1 MDRLDVMRLY
11 VRVVETGSFSQ
22 AARALKIGQPTVSK
36 QIAGLEARLGAQLL
50 RRTSRGLSL
59 TDAGQSYYDSA
70 VRLIE
75 DFTAAE
81 QRVRQ
86 GQVAPAGPIRVA
98 ISASF
103 GRVQIMPRLP
113 AFFARYPDIS
123 VETDISDRYVNLIE
137 RRIDVAVRI
146 GHLADSSLTARRIG
160 RTDIAVLATP
170 AYLARHGT
178 PQTPGDLG
186 RFPCMT
192 YLIDGRARPWEF
204 SGPAGAIDFIPQG
217 PVRSGDAEHIRAGV
231 LAGLGLAQLPTW
243 LVVDEIAAGTIV
255 PVLTDFAPPP
265 YPISAV
271 TPGGRLQAGR
281 VRAFVDFLADAF
293 AADPDLRISAGRRSA
308 PAASPRQ
315 NPG

>member
-11 VRVVETGSFSQ
+11 VRVVETASFSQ
-22 AARALKIGQPTVSK
+22 AARTLRIGQPTVSK

-59 TDAGQSYYDSA
+59 TDAGQSYYESA
-70 VRLIE
+70 VRLID
-75 DFTAAE
+75 DFAAAE
-81 QRVRQ
+81 QRVRD
-86 GQVAPAGPIRVA
+86 GQIAPSGPIRVA

-103 GRVQIMPRLP
+103 GRAQIMPRLP
-113 AFFARYPDIS
+113 GFFARYPDIS
-123 VETDISDRYVNLIE
+123 VETDISDQFVDLVD
-137 RRIDVAVRI
+137 RRIDVAIRI

-178 PQTPGDLG
+178 PRTPADLG

-192 YLIDGRARPWEF
+192 YMINGQARPWEF
-204 SGPAGAIDFIPQG
+204 DGPAGTPGFIPQG

-243 LVVDEIAAGTIV
+243 LVVDEIAAGSIV
-255 PVLTDFAPPP
+255 PVLAEFAPAP

-271 TPGGRLQAGR
+271 TPGGRLQPGR
-281 VRAFVDFLADAF
+281 VRAFVDFLAAAF
-293 AADPDLRISAGRRSA
+293 AEDPDLRVIAGRRVAPAMSA
-308 PAASPRQ
+308 PRT
-315 NPG
+315 PG

>member
-11 VRVVETGSFSQ
+11 VRVVETASFSQ
-22 AARALKIGQPTVSK
+22 AARVLKIGQPTVSK

-59 TDAGQSYYDSA
+59 TDAGQSYYESA
-70 VRLIE
+70 VRLID

-86 GQVAPAGPIRVA
+86 GQVAPSGPIRVA
-98 ISASF
+98 MPGSF
-103 GRVQIMPRLP
+103 GRAQVMPRL
-113 AFFARYPDIS
+113 ADFFARYPDIS
-123 VETDISDRYVNLIE
+123 VETDISDRFVNLIE

-160 RTDIAVLATP
+160 RTDVAVLATP

-178 PQTPGDLG
+178 PQTPADLA

-192 YLIDGRARPWEF
+192 YLVNGRARPWEF
-204 SGPAGAIDFIPQG
+204 SGPAGPVDFIPQG
-217 PVRSGDAEHIRAGV
+217 PVRSGDAEHIKAGV
-231 LAGLGLAQLPTW
+231 LAGIGLAQLPTW

-255 PVLTDFAPPP
+255 PVLAGFAPPP
-265 YPISAV
+265 YPVNAV
-271 TPGGRLQAGR
+271 TPGGRLQPGR
-281 VRAFVDFLADAF
+281 VRAFVDFLAEAF
-293 AADPDLRISAGRRSA
+293 ADDPDLRVTAGRRPA
-308 PAASPRQ
+308 PAASARQ
-315 NPG
+315 NQG